1 MLRRI
6 SFIHLDRVITIL
18 STLILGLVM
27 FAALPVAAVTV
38 PTAPSLVSPGSSS
51 TPGTTVSSLT
61 PTMYWSSVSGA
72 TNYGLYVSDQTT
84 GGNLVYN
91 NDYVGNVTSLLI
103 GVEN

>member
-1 MLRRI
+1 
-6 SFIHLDRVITIL
+6 
-18 STLILGLVM
+18 
-27 FAALPVAAVTV
+27 
-38 PTAPSLVSPGSSS
+38 
-51 TPGTTVSSLT
+51 
-61 PTMYWSSVSGA
+61 MYWSSVSGA